1 MGWVKGFYSGRG
13 FFSFVLAGK
22 TFPEI
27 QTGVAI
33 EACEQAFSEPA
44 GSVSC

>member
-1 MGWVKGFYSGRG
+1 MGGVKGFYSGRG

-22 TFPEI
+22 TFLEI
-27 QTGVAI
+27 QTGAAI
-33 EACEQAFSEPA
+33 EKCGRAFSEPA